1 MVAKRKRTEVMKKGE
16 NAMLKGAFIVPH
28 PPLIIPEVGGG
39 RQKTIQRT
47 IDSYKRFAE
56 QIRGLKP
63 DVLVIATPH
72 AAAYADAFVL
82 PAGTEGEGS
91 FADFGAPAVRIR
103 ARWDSE
109 LIDRIFSLAKKE
121 GLALLTEP
129 AQRGKSLDHALM
141 IPLYFINALGRDIPV
156 VRLSISDLSP
166 QAHRNLGRCIDRA
179 AEELGRSYVFIASAD
194 LSHKLSEEGP
204 YGLSS
209 EGVEFDRIIRHAVQQ
224 SDVER
229 FFSLDEDFTRK
240 AAECGLRPIQI
251 LTGALDGHAFRPE
264 EWSYEA
270 PFGVGY
276 MVAAFHIVRKG
287 DDPYISL
294 AKRSLEHYVRTGRR
308 LSMPEGLSPEL
319 TDRRGGAF
327 VTLKIGDQLRGCIGT
342 ITPTRDSLAEEIIR
356 NAMSAGTEDPRFLP
370 VREKELSKLEYSVD
384 VLSLP
389 EPAAGEQDLDPLRY
403 GIIVSCGGRK
413 GLLLPDLEGIDTVEK
428 QLAIALQKAGIDSE
442 EPYRIE
448 RFDVERHR
456 E

>member
-1 MVAKRKRTEVMKKGE
+1 
-16 NAMLKGAFIVPH
+16 MLKGAFIVPH

-121 GLALLTEP
+121 GLALVREP

-209 EGVEFDRIIRHAVQQ
+209 EGVEFDRIIGMLCRRAM
-224 SDVER
+224 ER
-229 FFSLDEDFTRK
+229 FFPDEDFTQGSRVRSS
-240 AAECGLRPIQI
+240 ADSDSHRCARRTCVSLGR
-251 LTGALDGHAFRPE
+251 
-264 EWSYEA
+264 
-270 PFGVGY
+270 
-276 MVAAFHIVRKG
+276 MVVR
-287 DDPYISL
+287 S
-294 AKRSLEHYVRTGRR
+294 AV
-308 LSMPEGLSPEL
+308 
-319 TDRRGGAF
+319 RRGIHGSGISYCPERRRSVHFPCEA
-327 VTLKIGDQLRGCIGT
+327 I
-342 ITPTRDSLAEEIIR
+342 
-356 NAMSAGTEDPRFLP
+356 AGTLCAYRATAFDAGRT
-370 VREKELSKLEYSVD
+370 
-384 VLSLP
+384 
-389 EPAAGEQDLDPLRY
+389 PA
-403 GIIVSCGGRK
+403 
-413 GLLLPDLEGIDTVEK
+413 
-428 QLAIALQKAGIDSE
+428 
-442 EPYRIE
+442 
-448 RFDVERHR
+448 
-456 E
+456 